1 MEFRLGRCLIAISP
15 LFVCFLCII
24 LLVDRTGI
32 MLLGLIS
39 VVIHEL
45 GHLIFMI
52 ITKKQPESVSF
63 QLGGIIIKSNGFSG
77 YNNDFLIA
85 MGGCLFNLIAFSFS
99 SYFYYKTK
107 SEMAML
113 FSAANLGLFLF
124 NLLPVSGLDG
134 MDLIKL
140 KLLKKFSI
148 EKTNKICNIISISF
162 LLTSLFVA
170 IVLTYFKSINPTILI
185 SLIYLIILTLISIKK

>member
-148 EKTNKICNIISISF
+148 DKTNKICNIISISF

>member
-148 EKTNKICNIISISF
+148 EKTNKICNIISILF

>member
-1 MEFRLGRCLIAISP
+1 
-15 LFVCFLCII
+15 
-24 LLVDRTGI
+24 

>member
-32 MLLGLIS
+32 ILLGLIS

-185 SLIYLIILTLISIKK
+185 SLIYLTILTLISIKK

>member
-1 MEFRLGRCLIAISP
+1 MEFRLGRCLVAISP

-113 FSAANLGLFLF
+113 FSAGNLGLFLF

>member
-1 MEFRLGRCLIAISP
+1 
-15 LFVCFLCII
+15 
-24 LLVDRTGI
+24 

-85 MGGCLFNLIAFSFS
+85 MGGCLFNLIVFSFS

>member
-1 MEFRLGRCLIAISP
+1 MEFRLGRCLVAISP

>member
-1 MEFRLGRCLIAISP
+1 
-15 LFVCFLCII
+15 
-24 LLVDRTGI
+24 

-107 SEMAML
+107 SETVML

-124 NLLPVSGLDG
+124 NLLPVSGIDG

-148 EKTNKICNIISISF
+148 EKTNKICNIISMFF
-162 LLTSLFVA
+162 LFFSLIIVVYLTIFN
-170 IVLTYFKSINPTILI
+170 FINPTILI
-185 SLIYLIILTLISIKK
+185 SLIYLSILSLINIKK

>member
-185 SLIYLIILTLISIKK
+185 SLIYLTILTLISIKK

>member
-15 LFVCFLCII
+15 LCVCFLCII

-32 MLLGLIS
+32 ILLGLIS

>member
-1 MEFRLGRCLIAISP
+1 
-15 LFVCFLCII
+15 
-24 LLVDRTGI
+24 

-45 GHLIFMI
+45 GHFFFMI

-85 MGGCLFNLIAFSFS
+85 MGGCLFNLIVFSFS

-134 MDLIKL
+134 MDLIRIM
-140 KLLKKFSI
+140 LLKKYSI
-148 EKTNKICNIISISF
+148 EKTNKICNVISILF
-162 LLTSLFVA
+162 LIFSLIVVISLT
-170 IVLTYFKSINPTILI
+170 IYKIINPTILI
-185 SLIYLIILTLISIKK
+185 SLIYLLILTLINIKNNS

>member
-32 MLLGLIS
+32 ILLGLIS